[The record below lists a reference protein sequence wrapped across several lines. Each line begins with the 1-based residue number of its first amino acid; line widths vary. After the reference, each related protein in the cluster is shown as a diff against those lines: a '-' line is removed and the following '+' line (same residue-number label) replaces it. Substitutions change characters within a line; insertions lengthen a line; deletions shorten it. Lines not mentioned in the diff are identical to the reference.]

1 MNKKTLLGAAL
12 LLVSLAPR
20 AQQATFSYFSY
31 QGDEPRFRKQIDTGR
46 EFFNPILAGFYPDPS
61 ICRVGDTYYMVS
73 TTMYFNPGAPIMKS
87 KDLVSWKICNY
98 VYDVLADGD
107 VQNLKNGKNDYSHGQ
122 WASSL
127 RYHNGTYYVFFG
139 SYGTG
144 KSYIY
149 KTNDIEH
156 GTWTKNELNGM
167 YHDASLFFDDD
178 GRNYLIYGAG
188 GRIRVKELNSEMTGF
203 KEGGADK
210 EYSENRRL
218 LLYFSYCMAKQ

>member
-1 MNKKTLLGAAL
+1 M
-12 LLVSLAPR
+12 
-20 AQQATFSYFSY
+20 
-31 QGDEPRFRKQIDTGR
+31 D
-46 EFFNPILAGFYPDPS
+46 
-61 ICRVGDTYYMVS
+61 
-73 TTMYFNPGAPIMKS
+73 
-87 KDLVSWKICNY
+87 
-98 VYDVLADGD
+98 
-107 VQNLKNGKNDYSHGQ
+107 KNDYGYGQ

-156 GTWTKNELNGM
+156 GTWTKTELNGM

-188 GRIRVKELNSEMTGF
+188 GTIRAKELNSEMTGF

-210 EYSENRRL
+210 ELFSTGLDGLSGEGAHIQKIGDYYYIFL
-218 LLYFSYCMAKQ
+218 LHGQAIAEE